1 MVYTFRKQNLT
12 LPVQGM
18 QLITCY
24 EWVDAVPHGEG
35 VWLTGGVGPMWRDHQ
50 LPRDKAAS
58 DRARSICHAVLGATI
73 GAQTKRA
80 KLNFLQEPSV
90 WSMQQGGKK
99 IVTEKKVGGPS
110 VVVMFAAAAVPLHLT
125 SWRWPTLEVFTNVQ
139 SVWRWDSRQR
149 TLFPLFWIA
158 TLLRRGG
165 IPEWKC
171 SILILGKSTWIIAHI
186 WSEIQ
191 FMSISCRVIQ

>member
-24 EWVDAVPHGEG
+24 AWVDAGPHGEG

-90 WSMQQGGKK
+90 WSMQQGGKENGHR
-99 IVTEKKVGGPS
+99 EKSRRCKCCCSQLLQFLCSWHHDADQLYKFSQTFNQVGEENPGRE
-110 VVVMFAAAAVPLHLT
+110 HY
-125 SWRWPTLEVFTNVQ
+125 
-139 SVWRWDSRQR
+139 
-149 TLFPLFWIA
+149 FPYFELPRCCGGRGRKTCVAGWHCYPESFCA
-158 TLLRRGG
+158 SGKFLR
-165 IPEWKC
+165 
-171 SILILGKSTWIIAHI
+171 
-186 WSEIQ
+186 
-191 FMSISCRVIQ
+191 V

>member
-1 MVYTFRKQNLT
+1 
-12 LPVQGM
+12 M
-18 QLITCY
+18 QLITCF
-24 EWVDAVPHGEG
+24 EWVDAGPHGEG

-99 IVTEKKVGGPS
+99 MVTEKKVGGPS
-110 VVVMFAAAAVPLHLT
+110 VVVVVRSCCSSSAANIMTLTNFIQGVSKKTSFCQSWPWQILLLIMRNPLSFFMTNAGDSFCNSYIIHLL
-125 SWRWPTLEVFTNVQ
+125 SGWVGLHKSDISKVICVFGHL
-139 SVWRWDSRQR
+139 SVD
-149 TLFPLFWIA
+149 
-158 TLLRRGG
+158 
-165 IPEWKC
+165 K
-171 SILILGKSTWIIAHI
+171 
-186 WSEIQ
+186 
-191 FMSISCRVIQ
+191 

>member
-110 VVVMFAAAAVPLHLT
+110 VVVIVRSCCSSSAPNIMTLTNFRSFHKRSIGLEMRLQAENIISPILNCHAAAAAEAEKP
-125 SWRWPTLEVFTNVQ
+125 
-139 SVWRWDSRQR
+139 
-149 TLFPLFWIA
+149 
-158 TLLRRGG
+158 G
-165 IPEWKC
+165 
-171 SILILGKSTWIIAHI
+171 
-186 WSEIQ
+186 
-191 FMSISCRVIQ
+191 

>member
-1 MVYTFRKQNLT
+1 
-12 LPVQGM
+12 M
-18 QLITCY
+18 QLITCF
-24 EWVDAVPHGEG
+24 EWVDAGPHGEG

-99 IVTEKKVGGPS
+99 MVTEKKVGGPS
-110 VVVMFAAAAVPLHLT
+110 VVVVVVRSCCSSSAANIMTLTNFISFHKCSIRLKARIQAENIISPILNCHAAAVVSL
-125 SWRWPTLEVFTNVQ
+125 
-139 SVWRWDSRQR
+139 
-149 TLFPLFWIA
+149 
-158 TLLRRGG
+158 
-165 IPEWKC
+165 
-171 SILILGKSTWIIAHI
+171 
-186 WSEIQ
+186 SE
-191 FMSISCRVIQ
+191 SAPY

>member
-110 VVVMFAAAAVPLHLT
+110 VVVIVRSCCSSSAPNIMTLTNFRSFHKRSIGLEMRLQAENIISPILNCHAAAVAEAEKPGWQG
-125 SWRWPTLEVFTNVQ
+125 S
-139 SVWRWDSRQR
+139 
-149 TLFPLFWIA
+149 IA
-158 TLLRRGG
+158 TRKVFAR
-165 IPEWKC
+165 PESFCAYKRKN
-171 SILILGKSTWIIAHI
+171 L
-186 WSEIQ
+186 
-191 FMSISCRVIQ
+191 